1 MKQSYSLFTAAL
13 FIFSALNLAAQ
24 KPIELQLTKSKVYGN
39 VSKVTEGRLLFYE
52 EWGELKSKMD
62 TKRVIWYDANG
73 RRILSRGER
82 VVSQYSYLPDGK
94 LSRVSYS
101 WASDPIGD
109 ELGIL
114 KPAVASDTY
123 SYSSDGKLKS
133 ITFNDPLQ
141 DGHRSTDIRNAL
153 YYDNGLDYPYEC
165 EAEVADEAYHYS
177 QTTKIVFS
185 YAADGS
191 YQVILCDA
199 NGRTLAKSGVSS
211 DGHLVLNSWGLCEYN
226 QSGRLLAWGGQ
237 AEANNG
243 AAKWSYRL
251 GYDKRENL
259 VIESGREDLVKE
271 VDKAPWLT
279 ESAKYYGAD
288 VFEYEYDDNGNWTKR
303 THYEIGYDGKKIEK
317 YVWGRTIEYGKY
329 LDLNAMAKGSDSLAE
344 KNKAEETEY
353 VVQRFKDNLLE
364 REYFIQRFN
373 TLDYETGKPIHDMDK
388 IVSVY
393 KQYQSALNEYQ
404 MNSDAWSKPEKK
416 SKYKEIQTLGSQLYE
431 LADFNSYSNDANEQ
445 WYELLSLIWG
455 IYMKPDD
462 DINSNIY
469 VALDALEKLS
479 EIDDNL
485 SFTRNSLM
493 YYVFLIPTD
502 NVLSEKGLTPGQEY
516 KAHSSGLEMNT
527 KAWTIDML
535 KLDHDFY
542 ADFNSKVYEFQYE
555 FKETHNLNDNYL
567 PKFNY
572 R

>member
-1 MKQSYSLFTAAL
+1 MKQSYLYLAFAL
-13 FIFSALNLAAQ
+13 FIFSALNLPAQ
-24 KPIELQLTKSKVYGN
+24 RPIELQLTKSKVFGN
-39 VSKVTEGRLLFYE
+39 VSKVAEGRLLLYE
-52 EWGELKSKMD
+52 EWGEWKSKLD
-62 TKRVIWYDANG
+62 TTRVVWYDANG
-73 RRILSRGER
+73 RRILSRGKS

-94 LSRVSYS
+94 VSRISYS
-101 WASDPIGD
+101 WASGPIGG
-109 ELGIL
+109 ELDYL

-123 SYSSDGKLKS
+123 SYTSDGKLKS
-133 ITFNDPLQ
+133 ITFNDPIQ
-141 DGHRSTDIRNAL
+141 DGYRSTDIRNAL
-153 YYDNGLDYPYEC
+153 YYDIGLDYPYEC

-177 QTTKIVFS
+177 QTTKIVFN

-211 DGHLVLNSWGLCEYN
+211 DGRLVLNTWGLCEYN

-288 VFEYEYDDNGNWTKR
+288 VFDYEYDDKGNWIKR
-303 THYEIGYDGKKIEK
+303 THYEIGYGGKKIEK
-317 YVWGRTIEYGKY
+317 YVWGRIIEYGKY
-329 LDLNAMAKGSDSLAE
+329 LDLNAMAQGSDSLAE
-344 KNKAEETEY
+344 RNKAKESEY
-353 VVQRFKDNLLE
+353 VIQCFKDLLYE
-364 REYFIQRFN
+364 RESLN
-373 TLDYETGKPIHDMDK
+373 TTNYDGDPVYDMDK
-388 IVSVY
+388 IVPVY
-393 KQYQSALNEYQ
+393 IQYQSALNDYQ
-404 MNSDAWSKPEKK
+404 THSDSWSKPEKK
-416 SKYKEIQTLGSQLYE
+416 NRYKEIQTLGSQLYE
-431 LADFNSYSNDANEQ
+431 LAGINANNSYSNVQ

-455 IYMKPDD
+455 MYMKPDD
-462 DINSNIY
+462 DIRSNIY

-479 EIDDNL
+479 EIQDNL
-485 SFTRNSLM
+485 SFARYSLM

-502 NVLSEKGLTPGQEY
+502 DVLSEKGLTPGQAF

-542 ADFNSKVYEFQYE
+542 ADFSSKVQEFQYE

-567 PKFNY
+567 PKYNY